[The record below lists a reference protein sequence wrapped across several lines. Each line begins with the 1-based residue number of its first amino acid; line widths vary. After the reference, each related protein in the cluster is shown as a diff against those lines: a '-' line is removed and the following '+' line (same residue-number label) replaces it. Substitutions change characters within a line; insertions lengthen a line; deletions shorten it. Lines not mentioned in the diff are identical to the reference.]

1 VLSTFAVTVKVTPEL
16 ALLSFAVGCV
26 VTYLAYRSAQRYEAR
41 TGVGAWRL
49 PAGAWAAIFF
59 VSSLLLSWLLA
70 LVLFAIAKATTKPR
84 AVAGLP
90 TAPPAYPADPPQ
102 PPPLAG
108 WYPDP
113 GGRHELRYWDGK
125 GWTALVRDGSE
136 QGTDP
141 D

>member
-1 VLSTFAVTVKVTPEL
+1 MIPTFAVTVKVTPEL

-26 VTYLAYRSAQRYEAR
+26 VTFLAYRSARRYEAR
-41 TGVGAWRL
+41 TGIGAWRL

-70 LVLFAIAKATTKPR
+70 LVLFAIAKATTKPP
-84 AVAGLP
+84 AA
-90 TAPPAYPADPPQ
+90 TEAPLAEPGYPAHPVQ
-102 PPPLAG
+102 PAPLAG

-125 GWTALVRDGSE
+125 GWTALVRDGAE